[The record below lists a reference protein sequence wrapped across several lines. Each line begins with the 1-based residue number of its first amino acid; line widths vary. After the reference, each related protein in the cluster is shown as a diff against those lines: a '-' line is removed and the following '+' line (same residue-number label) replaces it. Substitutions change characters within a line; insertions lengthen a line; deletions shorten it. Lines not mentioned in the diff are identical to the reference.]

1 MGANCASAL
10 PVLTL
15 TSGITDIIMPGM
27 SGVELVRTLRDQ
39 NIFTPTRFISGYTG
53 DASLASVKTP
63 NDALLMKPFNRTEL
77 LQAVSEVLL
86 TWNMNL
92 DD

>member
-1 MGANCASAL
+1 MADALDQPVKAKNRQAFASDPDVAAL
-10 PVLTL
+10 MRDTLNPYVAVGSSVIAVL
-15 TSGITDIIMPGM
+15 GI
-27 SGVELVRTLRDQ
+27 
-39 NIFTPTRFISGYTG
+39 
-53 DASLASVKTP
+53 LASVKTP

-86 TWNMNL
+86 IWNMTL